1 MKTFSI
7 MMAVAMA
14 AINVCKADNL
24 ENFLA
29 NGVPGSTDVK
39 ESIHPP
45 ENTRLYDVWY
55 GKGNRF
61 YQCNPEKD
69 GFERWY
75 NVQTHAFF
83 YETKGKSGP
92 YDIEGTEIGQLA
104 VAPLNNGTQNIES
117 KPDPM
122 DIYSTFYYLP
132 DGSWT
137 ASGRPLSTTSREKDR
152 AERGDKDNL
161 DDHLTKTLFSSK
173 DGYLSHAKYIVR
185 LNTLDGAR
193 PDNEACT
200 EKGKVVNK
208 PFSGYYLFYADDASN
223 EALQREQSAWKAL
236 VDKYSPDH

>member
-1 MKTFSI
+1 
-7 MMAVAMA
+7 MA

-24 ENFLA
+24 EYFLD
-29 NGVPGSTDVK
+29 NEVPGSLDVK
-39 ESIHPP
+39 ESLQPP
-45 ENTRLYDVWY
+45 EGHRLYDVWY

-75 NVQTHAFF
+75 NVQTHTFLYA
-83 YETKGKSGP
+83 TKGKSAP
-92 YDIEGTEIGQLA
+92 YDIEGTEIGQLSI
-104 VAPLNNGTQNIES
+104 APLNITQGQQQQKS
-117 KPDPM
+117 DPM

-137 ASGRPLSTTSREKDR
+137 SSARPLSTTSREKDR

-161 DDHLTKTLFSSK
+161 DDHLTKTLFSSSE
-173 DGYLSHAKYIVR
+173 GYLSHAKYIVR

-193 PDNEACT
+193 PDNNACT
-200 EKGKVVNK
+200 EKGMVVNK
-208 PFSGYYLFYADDASN
+208 PFTAYYMLYTDQPNAES
-223 EALQREQSAWKAL
+223 LQREQSSWKAL